1 MIAHAAVKKAAGPRG
16 PATTAA
22 GHPGRWHSHLSLRA
36 RILVTATAVLIV
48 AMGAIVVSSG
58 HYFSTHYREA
68 LQSRSL
74 AIGQGLKFEL
84 ERLLSLSFTIRV
96 GDLVGFDQQCRDIVR
111 TYEGTRYAMVVDA
124 DGRIVAHN
132 DAARVGEQLADAE
145 LRRALAAGESTVTRH
160 LDQGTPVYAAA
171 VPVLQGGKP
180 VAAVLVGFDAEVI
193 SAKVRQMLMANLA
206 VGVLVLLAGA
216 LVLLLTLSA
225 FVTRPLAALV
235 SQITG
240 LHERGEDDSA
250 RRVTEQWQDEIGD
263 LARSFNALM
272 QALERTTVSTERLAA
287 EVEERKRAQAVLDE
301 RSQDLARS
309 NAELEQLAYVASHDL
324 QEPLRMVASYLQLVE
339 KRYADRLDADGH
351 EFIGYAVDGAKRMQ
365 ALIND
370 LLAYSRAGARGG
382 PLQPVEID
390 AVLDTAIANLG
401 LSIGEQQVRIER
413 GRLPTVLGDPTPLV
427 QLFQNLI
434 GNAIKFRSARP
445 PVVRVEG
452 EADGPWWRFSVTD
465 NGIGIDAEY
474 RERVFVL
481 FQRLH
486 GRSEY
491 PGTGIG
497 LAICKRIV
505 ERHGGSI
512 WIEDSPGGGT
522 RFVFTLRRG
531 DGAAEP
537 RVSDKTGADTR
548 PVH

>member
-1 MIAHAAVKKAAGPRG
+1 
-16 PATTAA
+16 
-22 GHPGRWHSHLSLRA
+22 
-36 RILVTATAVLIV
+36 
-48 AMGAIVVSSG
+48 
-58 HYFSTHYREA
+58 
-68 LQSRSL
+68 
-74 AIGQGLKFEL
+74 
-84 ERLLSLSFTIRV
+84 
-96 GDLVGFDQQCRDIVR
+96 
-111 TYEGTRYAMVVDA
+111 MVVDA
-124 DGRIVAHN
+124 DGHIVAHN
-132 DAARVGEQLADAE
+132 DAARVGGLLADGE
-145 LRRALAAGESTVTRH
+145 LRRALAAGESTVLRH
-160 LDQGTPVYAAA
+160 LDLGRPVYAAA

-193 SAKVRQMLMANLA
+193 SAKVRQMLVANLA

-225 FVTRPLAALV
+225 FVTRPIAALV
-235 SQITG
+235 QQITG
-240 LHERGEDDSA
+240 LHERGKDDSA
-250 RRVTEQWQDEIGD
+250 RRVTEQWQDEFGE

-272 QALERTTVSTERLAA
+272 QELERTTVSTGRLAA

-370 LLAYSRAGARGG
+370 LLAYSRTGVRGG
-382 PLQPVEID
+382 PLQPVD
-390 AVLDTAIANLG
+390 SGAVLDTAVANLG
-401 LSIGEQQVRIER
+401 MAIGENEVRIQR
-413 GRLPTVLGDPTPLV
+413 GALPTVLGDPTPLV

-434 GNAIKFRSARP
+434 GNAVKFRSERP
-445 PVVRVEG
+445 PVISVDCEP
-452 EADGPWWRFSVTD
+452 DGAWWRFSVTD

-486 GRSEY
+486 GRTEY

-505 ERHGGSI
+505 ERHGGRI
-512 WIEDSPGGGT
+512 WIEDAPGGGT

-531 DGAAEP
+531 EGAAAP
-537 RVSDKTGADTR
+537 RVSDKTATETR